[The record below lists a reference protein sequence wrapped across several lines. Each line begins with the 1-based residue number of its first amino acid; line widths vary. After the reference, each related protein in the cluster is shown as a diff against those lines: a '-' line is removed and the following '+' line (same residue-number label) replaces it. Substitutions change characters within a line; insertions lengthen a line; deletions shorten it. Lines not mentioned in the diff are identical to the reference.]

1 MKILIVGLGS
11 IGRRH
16 AALLKNAGV
25 DIAIL
30 RSAQGTLKEK
40 SEYLEFYSLEE
51 AMNYQPDGVIIAN
64 PTALHVGS
72 ALPFLQQGIH
82 TLVEKPVAESV
93 AAALQLEPFAEKLRV
108 AYCMRFLPLVEVIK
122 EIAAKENVFKVSFRR
137 SYYLPK
143 WHPYA
148 DYRLE
153 YTAQKQLGG
162 GVIRTLSHEIDLM
175 LYLFGEP
182 VSVTGVT
189 DKLSPLEIDTDDF
202 ASLSCKMSNGARINF
217 DLDFFSPANIN
228 VAELFTEKGK
238 YTWDISAMYFTPY
251 DATVPVQ
258 IHGAQLFG
266 INEMYQNQ
274 TNDFIN
280 FIKNGESRNA
290 DLATAVNVLKIIES
304 IDG

>member
-1 MKILIVGLGS
+1 MRILIIGLGS

-16 AALLKNAGV
+16 AALLKDAGV

-30 RSAQGTLKEK
+30 RSAQGTLKGK

-51 AMNYQPDGVIIAN
+51 AMNYQPEGVIIAN
-64 PTALHVGS
+64 PTALHVSS

-93 AAALQLEPFAEKLRV
+93 AAALQLEPFTEKLRV

-122 EIAAKENVFKVSFRR
+122 EIAAKENVFKISFRR

-148 DYRLE
+148 DYRQE

-182 VSVTGVT
+182 LSVTGVT

-202 ASLSCKMSNGARINF
+202 ASLSCKMKNGARINF
-217 DLDFFSPANIN
+217 ELDFFSPANIN

-238 YTWDISAMYFTPY
+238 YAWDVSAMFFTPY
-251 DATVPVQ
+251 TETVPMQ
-258 IHGAQLFG
+258 IHGAELFV

-280 FIKNGESRNA
+280 FIKSGKSRNA